1 MPRTLHRLLVAVLA
15 GAILAACSDVVFEG
29 GGPLRITVT
38 AEPASPRAGQE
49 ARLVYD
55 AIGSILVSVVVEY
68 GDGTAD
74 TVDTFGA
81 QTASGYFVHTYQEP
95 GAFTVI
101 GTVFDNLQ
109 GPASTQLTVQVTA
122 GQ

>member
-1 MPRTLHRLLVAVLA
+1 LLT
-15 GAILAACSDVVFEG
+15 GAILTACSDVVFEG
-29 GGPLRITVT
+29 GGPLRITLS

-49 ARLVYD
+49 ARLSYD
-55 AIGSILVSVVVEY
+55 AIGSMLVGVIVDF

-81 QTASGYFVHTYQEP
+81 QTASGYFLHTYQAP
-95 GAFTVI
+95 GTFTVI
-101 GTVFDNLQ
+101 GSVYDNLQ
-109 GPASTQLTVQVTA
+109 GPASSELTLQVTA